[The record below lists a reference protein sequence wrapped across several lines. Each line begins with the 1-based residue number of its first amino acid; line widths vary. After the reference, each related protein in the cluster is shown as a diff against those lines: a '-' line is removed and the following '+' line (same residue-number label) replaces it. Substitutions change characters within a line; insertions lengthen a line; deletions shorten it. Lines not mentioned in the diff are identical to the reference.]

1 MFSIVTFKHEKGYP
15 VEGVPSSW
23 IKIKGVKTF
32 CFWPKKDPTVGIG
45 SLIRRCVSPEAS
57 WTLVECRVITKA
69 KNYEDMVK
77 QRKLAEEM
85 TANESSGLEGD
96 DNSEPSDSDDDK
108 IPSPPRKKRKQ
119 PTTKSP
125 IRHVI
130 ESEDNVEAMNHS
142 FSSDKNSP
150 AEFSSVEGGELAT
163 IKRTLSELVL
173 KVDKLIETNSKE
185 NKLIHTEIVDTKEE
199 VRVLKKVIKKNNNEP
214 SAEPSNLPSLPVR
227 NADELKN
234 LEEILKD
241 QNEMQNLVKKL
252 SNYGGSQLRSTISLF

>member
-1 MFSIVTFKHEKGYP
+1 MKRDSYP

-96 DNSEPSDSDDDK
+96 DNSDPLDSDDDK
-108 IPSPPRKKRKQ
+108 IPSSLRKKGNNLLLS
-119 PTTKSP
+119 PTF
-125 IRHVI
+125 
-130 ESEDNVEAMNHS
+130 AMFLN
-142 FSSDKNSP
+142 
-150 AEFSSVEGGELAT
+150 
-163 IKRTLSELVL
+163 L
-173 KVDKLIETNSKE
+173 KIM
-185 NKLIHTEIVDTKEE
+185 
-199 VRVLKKVIKKNNNEP
+199 LKP
-214 SAEPSNLPSLPVR
+214 
-227 NADELKN
+227 
-234 LEEILKD
+234 
-241 QNEMQNLVKKL
+241 
-252 SNYGGSQLRSTISLF
+252 